1 MRRGFS
7 AALKLRRVS
16 APDTQG
22 PGESQEVLRRLEA
35 AEERDVIERALAA
48 ARERL
53 GMDAA
58 YITTITP
65 QAQTIESLVSDT
77 EAFRAYEGTVTP
89 LEETYCVRMLRGDM
103 PNLVPDT
110 RTEPAVQD
118 LAATKVVGAYAGVPV
133 RLPDGTVHGTICCVS
148 ASPVTGLGPEE
159 LRFMEVLAD
168 MVSQRLTRAQGNL
181 ARLLRRNS

>member
-1 MRRGFS
+1 
-7 AALKLRRVS
+7 VS
-16 APDTQG
+16 ASDTRG
-22 PGESQEVLRRLEA
+22 AGETQEVLRRLKA

-65 QAQTIESLVSDT
+65 QAQTIESLVTDT
-77 EAFRAYEGTVTP
+77 QTFRAFEGTITP
-89 LEETYCVRMLRGDM
+89 LEETYCVRMLRGDI
-103 PNLVPDT
+103 PNVVPDT
-110 RTEPAVQD
+110 RAEPAVRD

-133 RLPDGTVHGTICCVS
+133 RLADGTVHGTICCIS
-148 ASPVTGLGPEE
+148 ASPVPGLGPAE
-159 LRFMEVLAD
+159 LRFMEVLSD

-181 ARLLRRNS
+181 ARLLRRKS